1 MANKYELTDHTKVVN
16 GHTLHQI
23 KALKDFSNVK
33 KDDLGGWIEDYRNLS
48 QSGNAWIY
56 DDAQVLDYAFVS
68 DNASIEGHASIESDG
83 AGEAQLQKDMSGQVF
98 NPIRS
103 MVAKRAF
110 IKAKARNLADEV
122 AR

>member
-68 DNASIEGHASIESDG
+68 DNASIEGHASIESD
-83 AGEAQLQKDMSGQVF
+83 ADVF
-98 NPIRS
+98 SN
-103 MVAKRAF
+103 AKVF
-110 IKAKARNLADEV
+110 GKAVIDFTEGLR
-122 AR
+122 